1 MNLYEIDNAITALT
15 DPETGELLDFEAFE
29 QLQIER
35 EHKIE
40 NIALWVKDLTA
51 EAKAIQDEI
60 KSLTERRDALK
71 KKAQRLESYLMRFL
85 DGEKF
90 TTPRCVVTF
99 RRSKSLQVEDDFSLV
114 AWRQENGFPDCI
126 LMRQPE
132 VSKKAITDL
141 IQSGVDVP
149 FAHIV
154 EHLNMGVK

>member
-114 AWRQENGFPDCI
+114 AWCQENGFPDCI

>member
-1 MNLYEIDNAITALT
+1 MNLYESDNAITALT

>member
-29 QLQIER
+29 QLQIEL

>member
-126 LMRQPE
+126 LMSQPE

>member
-71 KKAQRLESYLMRFL
+71 KKAQRLESYLLRFL

-114 AWRQENGFPDCI
+114 AWCQENGFPDCI